1 MLRAAQ
7 EAEQS
12 SKSAGYR
19 SERKRF
25 TRYACI
31 NRTRPPR
38 CVGEAYVP
46 ISQPLFSNTTLYY
59 YTPQATGSNLP
70 SNRHTPIKNIPKHS
84 TGYRQHSPR
93 QPTQPCK
100 KHTDTFQRL
109 PTAISQAV
117 GGLWAVCSVGEF
129 AREAVALRSPIL
141 YHPPPFHTFCNS
153 REHAFLKLLE
163 KCRQS
168 CK

>member
-1 MLRAAQ
+1 MTRGFINCTVKQDNKNVLC
-7 EAEQS
+7 
-12 SKSAGYR
+12 G
-19 SERKRF
+19 KRP
-25 TRYACI
+25 T
-31 NRTRPPR
+31 
-38 CVGEAYVP
+38 
-46 ISQPLFSNTTLYY
+46 SQALFSYTTLYY

-70 SNRHTPIKNIPKHS
+70 SNLHTPIKNKPKHS

-93 QPTQPCK
+93 QPTHTYK
-100 KHTDTFQRL
+100 KHTDAFHRL

-117 GGLWAVCSVGEF
+117 GGLWAVCSVGEV